1 MPVVYGD
8 DRPKYRTNPGAVQ
21 HYLVSKSVGAS
32 AVSIWTSEWQPGGG
46 PTTKHTHPHE
56 EVFLFLAGTGEGE
69 VGDEH
74 VTGPPRCGGH
84 HSGAY
89 GPLVPQHRSH
99 ADAPGGCAGVAP
111 TTTVPPARRPR
122 WMIRARLSAS
132 IRSGATPS
140 CRPPRRQR
148 AGGPSFGRWRP

>member
-1 MPVVYGD
+1 MPVVYGG

-69 VGDEH
+69 V
-74 VTGPPRCGGH
+74 TGPTPARSSIIGEGETRKSRSAPAWRSSSPRIPSTG
-84 HSGAY
+84 SAI
-89 GPLVPQHRSH
+89 PALRR
-99 ADAPGGCAGVAP
+99 CARWSCWRRP
-111 TTTVPPARRPR
+111 ITTVLPARRP
-122 WMIRARLSAS
+122 
-132 IRSGATPS
+132 
-140 CRPPRRQR
+140 
-148 AGGPSFGRWRP
+148 